1 MTLKLTIR
9 QAEALH
15 NLFREIVNQDPAPDI
30 TESLVK
36 DLLKQVFR
44 KLEAKLAARLK
55 GDGYSISLTDMEAK
69 AYYLYFNQRYLGEGW
84 RYEQTFINDQLHLLN
99 KLYA

>member
-9 QAEALH
+9 QAEALY
-15 NLFREIVNQDPAPDI
+15 NVFRDIVNQDPAPDV
-30 TESLVK
+30 TESLLK

-44 KLEAKLAARLK
+44 KLESKLEARLK
-55 GDGYSISLTDMEAK
+55 GGGYSISLTDMEAK

-84 RYEQTFINDQLHLLN
+84 RYEQTFINDQVRLLN